1 MMTEIITKISKI
13 STKNKEVF
21 MKIITRILAFSMC
34 AAMLFAMVL
43 GTVGCSSAINAENL
57 LEGITPSSVNGKQ
70 ADEGFISSS
79 ADFAI
84 KLFRQSVAG
93 DKNSLISPLSVMLAL
108 AMTANGADGKTLQ
121 EMETVL
127 GGGMSVD
134 ELNEYLYTY
143 MKTLPSTDKAKVTLA
158 NSIWFRNEKGFVV
171 ENDFLQRNADYYNA
185 PAYKAEFDSSTV
197 DDINRWVSNNTDG
210 MIDRI
215 IDGDI
220 DEDTMMY
227 LINALVFDAEW
238 AEIYEKRDI
247 RDGIFTCYDGS
258 ENTVSMM
265 SSSESLYIE
274 CGNAKG
280 FIKQYAG
287 GEYCFAALLPNEG
300 VDILDYI
307 DSLTGEGFVNAYNN
321 AEYAEINAKL
331 PKFSYDYSLS
341 MNDALIAM
349 GMPSAFL
356 KADFS
361 KMSNEDLFIS
371 QVLHKTFI
379 SVDER
384 GTRAGAVTSVQMNKE
399 SCPDGI
405 IEITLDRPFVYAI
418 VDNATGLPIFIGAV
432 LGLGK

>member
-1 MMTEIITKISKI
+1 M
-13 STKNKEVF
+13 N
-21 MKIITRILAFSMC
+21 
-34 AAMLFAMVL
+34 
-43 GTVGCSSAINAENL
+43 
-57 LEGITPSSVNGKQ
+57 
-70 ADEGFISSS
+70 
-79 ADFAI
+79 
-84 KLFRQSVAG
+84 
-93 DKNSLISPLSVMLAL
+93 
-108 AMTANGADGKTLQ
+108 TA
-121 EMETVL
+121 
-127 GGGMSVD
+127 S
-134 ELNEYLYTY
+134 
-143 MKTLPSTDKAKVTLA
+143 
-158 NSIWFRNEKGFVV
+158 
-171 ENDFLQRNADYYNA
+171 
-185 PAYKAEFDSSTV
+185 
-197 DDINRWVSNNTDG
+197 
-210 MIDRI
+210 
-215 IDGDI
+215 
-220 DEDTMMY
+220 
-227 LINALVFDAEW
+227 
-238 AEIYEKRDI
+238 
-247 RDGIFTCYDGS
+247 
-258 ENTVSMM
+258 
-265 SSSESLYIE
+265 
-274 CGNAKG
+274 
-280 FIKQYAG
+280 
-287 GEYCFAALLPNEG
+287 LPNED

-399 SCPDGI
+399 SCPYGI